1 MEDRVTTGIGRIS
14 VCAALAIA
22 LTGVLVFLR
31 GEAFAQ
37 QDGPPVKGGTL
48 VVGIGAD
55 APSVSPVLSTGIPDR
70 LIGCSIYEG
79 LINYAADFV
88 ARPLLAKSWTVS
100 PDGKTYEFQLRSAK
114 WHDGKPFTSEDVRYS
129 LGEASPKYSSMFAPA
144 SRQIEAVEAPAP
156 DKVIIRLKQAFGPLL
171 LSLSCAGGG
180 AILPAHIFKGTD
192 LPSNPA
198 STATPVGTG
207 PFKLIEWQR
216 GNFIRLVRNTDYWD
230 AGKPY
235 LDEVAIKIVP
245 QAAARMQ
252 ALQAGEID
260 QIPGQFFPSSNHS
273 MVRADRRLKLTTSGF
288 PPGTTF
294 GFFNVTR
301 KPLDDPKVRQALF
314 MATNRDYLV
323 KTAWQGDGTPSL
335 RPWTSA
341 ITWAAN
347 PDIDYNKMYPFDP
360 KRANALLDEAGL
372 KRGANGMRFA
382 VRFAYAANSVEFGQV
397 GLALQS
403 MWKEVGVDVTVEALE
418 LATYMKRIYVDRNF
432 DVAIDIYTSV
442 GDPSLGVARTFLT
455 SAIGRPYGN
464 PSGYS
469 NPEVDSLFDKG
480 ETETDQAERGKY
492 YAAAQVILARDLP
505 NMAIRDYRT
514 IDAST
519 TKLRGAWEI
528 LGPISLGDAWLQK

>member
-1 MEDRVTTGIGRIS
+1 VKSGIARPEVRSLFAILLTAIG
-14 VCAALAIA
+14 ALSGTAS
-22 LTGVLVFLR
+22 
-31 GEAFAQ
+31 AQ
-37 QDGPPVKGGTL
+37 EPKTPVKGGTL

-55 APSVSPVLSTGIPDR
+55 APSVNPVLSTGIPDR

-79 LINYAADFV
+79 LINYTSDFV

-100 PDGKTYEFQLRSAK
+100 ADGKTYEFQLREAK
-114 WHDGKPFTSEDVRYS
+114 WQDGKPFTSEDVRYS
-129 LGEASPKYSSMFAPA
+129 LAEASPKYNPMFAPA
-144 SRQIEAVEAPAP
+144 SRQIEAVETPAP
-156 DKVIIRLKQAFGPLL
+156 DKVVIKLKQPFGPLL

-207 PFKLIEWQR
+207 PFKLVEWQR
-216 GNFIRLVRNTDYWD
+216 GNFIRLVRNPGYWD
-230 AGKPY
+230 ASKPH
-235 LDEVAIKIVP
+235 LDEVAIKILP
-245 QAAARMQ
+245 QASARMQ
-252 ALQAGEID
+252 ALQAGEVD

-273 MVRADRRLKLTTSGF
+273 LVRVDRRLKLTSSGF

-294 GFFNVTR
+294 TFFNVTR
-301 KPLDDPKVRQALF
+301 KPFDDAKVRQALF

-323 KTAWQGDGTPSL
+323 KTAWQGDGTPSQ

-341 ITWAAN
+341 IAWAAN
-347 PDIDYNKMYPFDP
+347 SDIDYNKMYPFDP

-372 KRGANGMRFA
+372 KRGANGKRFS

-403 MWKEVGVDVTVEALE
+403 MWKEIGVDVTVEALE
-418 LATYMKRIYVDRNF
+418 LATFMKRIYVDRDF
-432 DVAIDIYTSV
+432 ETAIDIYTSA
-442 GDPSLGVARTFLT
+442 GDPSLGVARTFVT
-455 SAIGRPYGN
+455 STIGRTYGN

-469 NPEVDSLFDKG
+469 NPEVDRLFGKG
-480 ETETDQAERGKY
+480 ETETVPEVRGKY
-492 YAAAQVILARDLP
+492 YAEAQAILARDLP

-514 IDAST
+514 IDVST
-519 TKLRGAWEI
+519 TKLFGAWEI
-528 LGPISLGDAWLQK
+528 LGPISLGDAWLEK